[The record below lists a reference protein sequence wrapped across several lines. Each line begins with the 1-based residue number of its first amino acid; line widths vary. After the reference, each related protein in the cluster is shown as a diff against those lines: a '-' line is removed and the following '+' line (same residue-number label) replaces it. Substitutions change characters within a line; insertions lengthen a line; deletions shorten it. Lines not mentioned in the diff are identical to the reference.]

1 MEFFSV
7 ISTKVDKLC
16 PNSVLY
22 TIKCYVL
29 RLLVTDD
36 VCLSLR
42 LCSTYYEFFSH
53 LKKPNESGKSQ
64 MKKVNL
70 WAAESKQWRDV
81 KTLQA
86 GKTSFS

>member
-1 MEFFSV
+1 MS
-7 ISTKVDKLC
+7 
-16 PNSVLY
+16 
-22 TIKCYVL
+22 
-29 RLLVTDD
+29 
-36 VCLSLR
+36 
-42 LCSTYYEFFSH
+42 FFSH

-81 KTLQA
+81 KTMQA